1 MCRGET
7 CTLAAARWR
16 IRTATRLPGLGLSS
30 VFGGGGAAAPPVG
43 IAPEEEVAPEEEA
56 GPLTSLDSLIDDLH
70 KESVR
75 LDQEIAGL
83 KAQGATLP
91 EERALKTPLPD
102 VKSTLEADKRAPP
115 AVIVVEPEGP
125 SAEERLAALKKRD
138 CEYERD
144 LIKLQQEEEM
154 LHPGSTPATS
164 ESTSD
169 LMRDEER
176 VLDAMILV
184 VGRNLKRLFDER
196 DRRLHASPT
205 AAARLARAPCV
216 GGGALSRLGG
226 ASSLSAIDDDITRL
240 QTQLADLQRRRAAL
254 G

>member
-1 MCRGET
+1 MMGCKYLLLL
-7 CTLAAARWR
+7 LALAVVPLSSARSR
-16 IRTATRLPGLGLSS
+16 LLPGLGLSS
-30 VFGGGGAAAPPVG
+30 VFGGGGAAAPPAG

-83 KAQGATLP
+83 KVQGATLP

-144 LIKLQQEEEM
+144 LIKLQQE
-154 LHPGSTPATS
+154 GSTPATS

-226 ASSLSAIDDDITRL
+226 ASSLSAIEDDITRL